1 MVRVNVAVMNHVT
14 VFARP
19 PLTGRVKSRLSPA
32 LPAALAAR
40 LYAAMLADAQAA
52 ARACGADARAIAWSE
67 TDGAPEPPPGFT
79 AYTQVSGDLGARLA
93 DAFARALGAPGA
105 RAVIVGSDCP
115 AQQASSLDAAFAA
128 LATHDAVVG
137 PARDGGYWLLG
148 LARPAPEL
156 LRDVP
161 WSTDAVCATT
171 LERAAALG
179 LRVARLET
187 LADLDTPADLAALVG
202 ECARGRTDACGPRTR
217 EALHGMGLLP

>member
-1 MVRVNVAVMNHVT
+1 MVRGNVAGMNHVT

-19 PLTGRVKSRLSPA
+19 PLPGRVKSRLSPA

-40 LYAAMLADAQAA
+40 LYGALLADALAA
-52 ARACGADARAIAWSE
+52 AAACGADARAIAWSDAE
-67 TDGAPEPPPGFT
+67 GAMAPPPGFS
-79 AYTQVSGDLGARLA
+79 AYTQAPGDLGARLA
-93 DAFARALGAPGA
+93 HAFQRALATPA
-105 RAVIVGSDCP
+105 SRAVIVGSDCP
-115 AQQASSLDAAFAA
+115 TLRSAQLDAAFAA
-128 LATHDAVVG
+128 LARHDVVVG
-137 PARDGGYWLLG
+137 PASDGGYWLLG
-148 LARPAPEL
+148 LAQPAPGL

-202 ECARGRTDACGPRTR
+202 ECARGCENACGPRTH
-217 EALHGMGLLP
+217 EALRGMGLLP